1 MIVSRKREPTLP
13 SSSITIND
21 SPIARVDDLGVWIT
35 STLNWSLQV
44 DHVCKKARRQI
55 GFLYRRFYRHANRE
69 TFLQL
74 YLSYVRPHLEYASAV
89 WDPHQQGL
97 ITSLENVQKFALRAV
112 TKDWKAGY
120 EHLVST
126 CNVPTLQQRRRLLK
140 LCALYQ
146 MINGHLVLPDAP
158 LEIRTLDRELRSTS
172 QRRLLRP
179 PARTNSH
186 LFFILS
192 SRHCTLE

>member
-1 MIVSRKREPTLP
+1 M
-13 SSSITIND
+13 
-21 SPIARVDDLGVWIT
+21 
-35 STLNWSLQV
+35 QV
-44 DHVCKKARRQI
+44 EHVCKKARRQI
-55 GFLYRRFYRHANRE
+55 GFLYRRFYQHANGA

-97 ITSLENVQKFALRAV
+97 VIALENVQKFALRAV

-120 EHLVST
+120 DHLVST
-126 CNVPTLQQRRRLLK
+126 CNLPTLQQRRRLLK

-158 LEIRTLDRELRSTS
+158 IQIRSINRELRNTS
-172 QRRLLRP
+172 QYWLQQP
-179 PARTNSH
+179 PARTNAH
-186 LFFILS
+186 LFSFFPHAIALWNELPS
-192 SRHCTLE
+192 TIHNCNTLLTFKKRVCEGHQYLH